1 MKVLAETKEA
11 ITLVNS
17 CGECLDNVRPHLV
30 NYGLDVQRWESR
42 DLIKIFGFV
51 KDDRVKDVDFEL
63 FIKEKGKGKEVEF
76 VALCNK
82 EDKATQPAPEP
93 AQAPV
98 QAQTRKSYKTKGRQ

>member
-82 EDKATQPAPEP
+82 EAEVAQAEPVPAP
-93 AQAPV
+93 APV
-98 QAQTRKSYKTKGRQ
+98 QARKSYKTKGRQ